1 VVGAGGLGSHIVQ
14 QLAFLGVGHLTVI
27 DPDELDRSNLNRL
40 VGSRFDDPI
49 PGTKKVD
56 IAKRLVQSIDPSIGA
71 TAIPKDLRTREALDI
86 IECSDCV
93 FGCLD
98 NDGGRLILNELCVA
112 FEIPYFDLATDIPPD
127 DKLYFGGR
135 IFLTND
141 SSCCLYCS
149 NEITIQDASRYLAS
163 AETKLEYEHVYG
175 VDKKYLDNAGP
186 SVVSLNGIIASLA
199 ATEFMVMVTSI
210 RPPFKFLKYT
220 GNMGIVT
227 KPVDGSQIKDCYYCH
242 SIRGK
247 KEKANI
253 GRYCLT
259 EKG

>member
-27 DPDELDRSNLNRL
+27 DSDELDRSNLNRL

-56 IAKRLVQSIDPSIGA
+56 IAKRLVQSIDPSIGV
-71 TAIPKDLRTREALDI
+71 TAIPKDLRTRDAFDVLES
-86 IECSDCV
+86 SDCV

-112 FEIPYFDLATDIPPD
+112 FEIPYFDLATDIPSD

-141 SSCCLYCS
+141 SSRCLYCS
-149 NEITIQDASRYLAS
+149 DEISTEEAAEYLAS
-163 AETKLEYEHVYG
+163 REAKMEYQNVYG
-175 VDKKYLDNAGP
+175 VRKAYLDNAGP
-186 SVVSLNGIIASLA
+186 SVISLNGVIASLA
-199 ATEFMVMVTSI
+199 ITEFIALVTNI
-210 RPPFKFLKYT
+210 RPPYKYLRYS
-220 GNMGIVT
+220 GNEGVVRLIL
-227 KPVDGSQIKDCYYCH
+227 DGPINKDCYYCH
-242 SIRGK
+242 FLRGK
-247 KEKANI
+247 RDQVDI
-253 GRYCLT
+253 RRYCLL
-259 EKG
+259 GNV